1 MTSADTLFTDPQP
14 LSLCEYTRRLR
25 GVVTNH
31 PALSGQWVSAEL
43 SDVAL
48 RGGHCYLELV
58 EKGPAG
64 ETLAK
69 MRATIW
75 RSVYAPLASK
85 FMAATGRQL
94 ASGLKVLLRGSG
106 SFHEVYGLS
115 FNVTDID
122 PSYTM
127 GDLERIRR
135 EILSALKKEG
145 VIDRNRNLPLPVA
158 PRCIAVISAPGAAG
172 YGDFLSQLDGNSDG
186 FVFYHTLFEAVM
198 QGNMVTPTVLDALD
212 RIEETID
219 LWDAVVIIR
228 GGGATT
234 DLTGFDTLELA
245 HRVATFSLP
254 VIVGIGHERDRTVLD
269 EIAAVRVKTPT
280 AAAEFLVGECRK
292 AYEAARGL
300 AAEIVRAATA
310 RIENSR
316 SRLAQFEAAIPA
328 LGRKIIASA
337 SEHLT
342 RLAANIPMA
351 VSGRIAA
358 QQAYLAATDERIK
371 LIISQRFTRE
381 DDRLQQLD
389 SMISLLSPQATLKRG
404 YSITRVEGK
413 AVTDPG
419 LIPDGAEII
428 TTLAGGEVRS
438 KVKK

>member
-1 MTSADTLFTDPQP
+1 MISADTFFSPERT
-14 LSLCEYTRRLR
+14 LSLSEYARRMK
-25 GVVTNH
+25 GVLNSH

-58 EKGPAG
+58 EKGPDG

-75 RSVYAPLASK
+75 RSVYAPLAAK

-106 SFHEVYGLS
+106 TYHEVYGLS
-115 FNVTDID
+115 FNVADID

-135 EILSALKKEG
+135 EILAALKREG
-145 VIDRNRNLPLPVA
+145 VIDRNKSIRLPAA
-158 PRCIAVISAPGAAG
+158 PQRIAVISAPGAAG
-172 YGDFLSQLDGNSDG
+172 YGDFLSQLDGNADG
-186 FVFYHTLFEAVM
+186 FVFYHALFEAIM
-198 QGNMVTPTVLDALD
+198 QGNMVTATILDALD
-212 RIEETID
+212 RIEQTID

-234 DLTGFDTLELA
+234 DLTGFDNLELA
-245 HRVATFSLP
+245 RRVATFALP

-280 AAAEFLVGECRK
+280 AAAELLVGECRK
-292 AYEAARGL
+292 ALESARGF

-316 SRLAQFEAAIPA
+316 NRLAQFEAAIPA
-328 LGRKIIASA
+328 LGHKLIAAA

-342 RLAANIPMA
+342 RLGANIPMA
-351 VSGRIAA
+351 VSGKIAT
-358 QQAYLAATDERIK
+358 QQALLAATNERIK
-371 LIISQRFTRE
+371 LIISQRMARE
-381 DDRLQQLD
+381 NDRLRQLD
-389 SMISLLSPQATLKRG
+389 SMIGVLSPQATLKRG
-404 YSITRVEGK
+404 YSITRVAGR

-419 LIPDGAEII
+419 LVPADAEIV
-428 TTLAGGEVRS
+428 TTLAGGELRS
-438 KVKK
+438 KVTK